1 MYIVISDCR
10 SFLMC
15 HMRNLS
21 RCATHMS
28 GYIMPPSPLELE
40 GGKPGLTK
48 TQEDATRE
56 YGVY

>member
-1 MYIVISDCR
+1 
-10 SFLMC
+10 
-15 HMRNLS
+15 
-21 RCATHMS
+21 MS